1 MKQFDILK
9 IRKYGFMFSTLLL
22 VALLIL
28 FFVQGLVLDISFQGG
43 TRITFETTAAVSA
56 EDAALV
62 AREATGKEING
73 SITKTYNAE
82 DNAKQIEMLRLDVA
96 GSEPLTEAEVA
107 EVRTAISE
115 KFPIK
120 LDSSRNETVSI
131 TPTIGRETLQ
141 RGVLAVII
149 SSMLILFY
157 VAWRFAI
164 MSGFS
169 AAFTAVLA
177 LVHDAMVIFGVYI
190 VFRLPLNDGFI
201 AAILTVAGFSIND
214 TIIMYDR
221 IRENSTI
228 MRKQPMYD
236 IVNTSV
242 KQTLSRSINT
252 TVTVLLCLLSLY
264 IFSAINNIGSLKDFS
279 LSLTIGIIS
288 GTYSSIFI
296 AIPLWYNIH
305 ERGSKKKVK
314 PAQ

>member
-1 MKQFDILK
+1 
-9 IRKYGFMFSTLLL
+9 
-22 VALLIL
+22 
-28 FFVQGLVLDISFQGG
+28 
-43 TRITFETTAAVSA
+43 
-56 EDAALV
+56 
-62 AREATGKEING
+62 
-73 SITKTYNAE
+73 
-82 DNAKQIEMLRLDVA
+82 
-96 GSEPLTEAEVA
+96 
-107 EVRTAISE
+107 
-115 KFPIK
+115 
-120 LDSSRNETVSI
+120 
-131 TPTIGRETLQ
+131 
-141 RGVLAVII
+141 
-149 SSMLILFY
+149 
-157 VAWRFAI
+157 
-164 MSGFS
+164 
-169 AAFTAVLA
+169 
-177 LVHDAMVIFGVYI
+177 

-201 AAILTVAGFSIND
+201 AAILTVVGFSIND